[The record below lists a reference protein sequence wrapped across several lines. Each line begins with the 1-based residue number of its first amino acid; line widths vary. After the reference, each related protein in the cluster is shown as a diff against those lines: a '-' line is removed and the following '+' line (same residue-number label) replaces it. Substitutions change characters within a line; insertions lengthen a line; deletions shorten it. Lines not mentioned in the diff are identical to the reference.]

1 MTEMNIELVGH
12 TPCAPSYAHPGDA
25 GLDLRAVGHR
35 YITRTPRAVPVG
47 IKVAIPDGYV
57 GLVCPRSGLAA
68 KGVTVTNA
76 PGVIDSGYRGEVKV
90 VLHHQGEEGS
100 AYLLAHGERCA
111 QLLIVPILRPEI
123 TVVERL
129 DDTVRGTNGFGS
141 TGR

>member
-1 MTEMNIELVGH
+1 MTGMNIELLGH
-12 TPCAPSYAHPGDA
+12 TPCAPAYAHPGDA
-25 GLDLRAVGHR
+25 GLDLHVVGHY
-35 YITRTPRAVPVG
+35 YITRTPKVVPVG
-47 IKVAIPDGYV
+47 IKVAIPDGHV

-90 VLHHQGEEGS
+90 VLHHQGAESG

-111 QLLIVPILRPEI
+111 QLVIVPVARPEV
-123 TVVERL
+123 TVVDRL
-129 DDTVRGTNGFGS
+129 DNTERGTGGFGS